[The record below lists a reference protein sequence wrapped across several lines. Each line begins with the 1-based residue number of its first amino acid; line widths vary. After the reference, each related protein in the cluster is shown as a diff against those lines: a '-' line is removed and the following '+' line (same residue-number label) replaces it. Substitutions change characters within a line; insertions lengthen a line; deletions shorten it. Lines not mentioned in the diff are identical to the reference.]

1 MQYVFSQFIPN
12 DSCFFAIRPL
22 QYVFMIQDKPQV
34 FGLLLSNQCKKF
46 LLSSPNHGF
55 GCSIVT
61 KSVQGVLIHVFRS
74 KRSGKLIF
82 HTISGSLIH
91 TCIRIKHT
99 HKTTTTIWRIM
110 WRKNLLLSYLLIS
123 VHTAKPDT
131 KSEWDSTHKISR
143 AHFCTP
149 SSVPNIYKSRQ
160 KSLLSLG

>member
-1 MQYVFSQFIPN
+1 MVTLKSLSQFSLLFLSLYPLQVVCSCQITAVSVYNSAKTNHYTTCTIKPVQYVFLQFIPN

-46 LLSSPNHGF
+46 LQSSPDHGF

-61 KSVQGVLIHVFRS
+61 KSVQGVLIHVFLS

-82 HTISGSLIH
+82 HTISGSVIH

-99 HKTTTTIWRIM
+99 HKTTTI
-110 WRKNLLLSYLLIS
+110 
-123 VHTAKPDT
+123 
-131 KSEWDSTHKISR
+131 
-143 AHFCTP
+143 
-149 SSVPNIYKSRQ
+149 
-160 KSLLSLG
+160 

>member
-1 MQYVFSQFIPN
+1 MGTLKALSQFSLLFLSLYPLQLVCSCRITAVSVSNSAKTIHYTTSCTIKPVQYVFSQFIPN
-12 DSCFFAIRPL
+12 DSCFFDFRPL
-22 QYVFMIQDKPQV
+22 QYVFMIQDKPQA
-34 FGLLLSNQCKKF
+34 FGLLLSNPCKKF

-99 HKTTTTIWRIM
+99 HKTTTIWRIM
-110 WRKNLLLSYLLIS
+110 WRKN
-123 VHTAKPDT
+123 
-131 KSEWDSTHKISR
+131 
-143 AHFCTP
+143 
-149 SSVPNIYKSRQ
+149 
-160 KSLLSLG
+160 